1 MTKITFR
8 PDQAAVAAEM
18 LDLDQSGAAHLQS
31 VAPFDD
37 HRALLG
43 ELLEAKVREL
53 RELLDPV
60 QVDVRQLHSTR
71 VDADQLEGWARDRR
85 GRPGASRDSSHE
97 GGLPR
102 SQLAGQQ
109 DHVAGHQ
116 ALAQVLADGLR
127 LRSGVGDDVMQT
139 GPTRFPPPPPP
150 SPPPPPPAPLPP

>member
-1 MTKITFR
+1 MRGGSRDGMDSADPPASSIVAIEAMVDDVSMTKITFR

-60 QVDVRQLHSTR
+60 QVDLRQLHSTPA
-71 VDADQLEGWARDRR
+71 DPDQLEGVDHH
-85 GRPGASRDSSHE
+85 RPGR
-97 GGLPR
+97 
-102 SQLAGQQ
+102 
-109 DHVAGHQ
+109 
-116 ALAQVLADGLR
+116 
-127 LRSGVGDDVMQT
+127 
-139 GPTRFPPPPPP
+139 
-150 SPPPPPPAPLPP
+150 

>member
-60 QVDVRQLHSTR
+60 QADVRQLHSTR

-85 GRPGASRDSSHE
+85 GRPGASRDASHE

-102 SQLAGQQ
+102 SQLPRQP
-109 DHVAGHQ
+109 D
-116 ALAQVLADGLR
+116 
-127 LRSGVGDDVMQT
+127 
-139 GPTRFPPPPPP
+139 
-150 SPPPPPPAPLPP
+150 PLPGHTRPPHAR

>member
-1 MTKITFR
+1 MVGSEAMVDDVSMTKMAFR

-60 QVDVRQLHSTR
+60 QVDVRQLDSTR
-71 VDADQLEGWARDRR
+71 VDAHQLEGWARDRR
-85 GRPGASRDSSHE
+85 GRTGTPRNPSHE
-97 GGLPR
+97 GGL
-102 SQLAGQQ
+102 A
-109 DHVAGHQ
+109 
-116 ALAQVLADGLR
+116 
-127 LRSGVGDDVMQT
+127 
-139 GPTRFPPPPPP
+139 
-150 SPPPPPPAPLPP
+150 